1 MGGIKKTG
9 RKGRWSSGKWHRKEI
24 KEWAGAKLWARK
36 RDTGCPDKI
45 CVITESSLIVET
57 VNSITKWCKSGKTRV
72 SQQFHLKKKTRKKP
86 PTTNQNN
93 SGRYLQP
100 IFGGAGKGKE
110 LPRSQILRLTTGLP
124 SAIAVEFTLPAYL
137 LPLQVPYLVLA
148 LLLERADITGL
159 WTKNIFALCFLLQE
173 EQILGSDPSG
183 WWSKLLAKP
192 TGDILVKGGKTV
204 CSHWESGKKKEN
216 WKTGPA
222 NGKKGARPCLWARCI
237 IRNHT
242 DFNCH
247 LPGILSLFY
256 LFR

>member
-72 SQQFHLKKKTRKKP
+72 SQQFHLKKKPRKKP

-148 LLLERADITGL
+148 FFCCLKELILLGCEQRIS
-159 WTKNIFALCFLLQE
+159 LLYVSCCKRSRYLVLTHLGDGQSCLPSRQE
-173 EQILGSDPSG
+173 TY
-183 WWSKLLAKP
+183 W
-192 TGDILVKGGKTV
+192 
-204 CSHWESGKKKEN
+204 
-216 WKTGPA
+216 
-222 NGKKGARPCLWARCI
+222 
-237 IRNHT
+237 
-242 DFNCH
+242 
-247 LPGILSLFY
+247 
-256 LFR
+256 